1 VPAEADALFTI
12 RRMDVA
18 DVPQVLAIETECFSN
33 PWPRNTFLGEIQNT
47 GISHPL
53 VAIDPATGAV
63 IGYVIYWLIVDEV
76 QINNVAVHSDW
87 RRRHIGERMMNRV
100 LEDARSRGGH
110 YAVLEVRLSNTAAR
124 TLYEKKMGFVFL
136 DIRTAYYTNP
146 TEDAL
151 VLGLPL

>member
-1 VPAEADALFTI
+1 VSAEADAPFTI
-12 RRMDVA
+12 RRMVA
-18 DVPQVLAIETECFSN
+18 DDVPEVLAIETECFSN

-53 VAIDPATGAV
+53 VTVDPATGAI

-76 QINNVAVHSDW
+76 QINNVAVHPDW
-87 RRRHIGERMMNRV
+87 RRRHIGERMMNLV

-124 TLYEKKMGFVFL
+124 TLYEQKLGFVVL